1 MTEDKNNIVNI
12 INKIFYLALARKAS
26 DIHIEPKMESL
37 DVRIRIDGEFSEYV
51 SYPKELHQ
59 PIVVRIKMLADLKI
73 DETRLPQ
80 DGKSALKMNDENI
93 DLRISVL
100 PTIYG
105 EKICIRILK
114 ADQANVRLEEL
125 GILDYSLQKINQAL
139 KHTYG
144 IILVTGPTGSGKT
157 TSLYA
162 MLSTYDANK
171 FNITT
176 LEDPVEYKMPN
187 VNQTQIRKEIGFD
200 FSDGLRS
207 LVRQDPDIIMV
218 GEIRDRTTAALSIE
232 AALTGHLVF
241 STIHTN
247 SSAGTIQRL
256 LNMGVEK
263 YLLPSAL
270 RLIMAQRL
278 VRKICP
284 HCEEMYRPDLNVI
297 EKLKAEVG
305 DIVNIDE
312 ENLHLYRGKGCEKC
326 GKTGFA
332 GRTGIYEVMPVTPV
346 ISQMI
351 LDGASTDEIE
361 QQAIKEGMQKM
372 QLDGFLKVIMGITT
386 FEEVIATVS

>member
-218 GEIRDRTTAALSIE
+218 GEIRDWT
-232 AALTGHLVF
+232 
-241 STIHTN
+241 
-247 SSAGTIQRL
+247 
-256 LNMGVEK
+256 
-263 YLLPSAL
+263 
-270 RLIMAQRL
+270 
-278 VRKICP
+278 
-284 HCEEMYRPDLNVI
+284 
-297 EKLKAEVG
+297 
-305 DIVNIDE
+305 
-312 ENLHLYRGKGCEKC
+312 
-326 GKTGFA
+326 
-332 GRTGIYEVMPVTPV
+332 
-346 ISQMI
+346 
-351 LDGASTDEIE
+351 
-361 QQAIKEGMQKM
+361 
-372 QLDGFLKVIMGITT
+372 
-386 FEEVIATVS
+386 